1 MSKNKHKQEEAICS
15 VCGKNFKR
23 SMVYMPCFRKPTCSG
38 KCRLI
43 AWALKEANKVMVK
56 K

>member
-1 MSKNKHKQEEAICS
+1 MPISKHKQETAICE
-15 VCGKNFKR
+15 VCQKPFKR
-23 SMVYMPCFRKPTCSG
+23 SASYMPIFRKKTCSG

-43 AWALKEANKVMVK
+43 AWALKEANKVIK